1 MFLEDELEYHRLKR
15 SDNIM
20 GWLAIL
26 FVAALVFMFAGMMN
40 SASASGKA
48 AHIED
53 GRATLI
59 MEPNRQVADMAGGQ
73 LITVSAE
80 PMGALF
86 SVHGMRPSAQ
96 DLAVTA
102 EAAKAAATDAAAN
115 QPARIDP
122 LTTESIGARATG
134 PGERHIMMGLMLVA
148 FALTGSSFLLLAFG
162 GPRRPH
168 EAEDDADVA

>member
-1 MFLEDELEYHRLKR
+1 MFLDDELEYHRLKR
-15 SDNIM
+15 TDSIM

-48 AHIED
+48 THMED
-53 GRATLI
+53 GRAALV
-59 MEPNRQVADMAGGQ
+59 MAPERADASGARTR
-73 LITVSAE
+73 LLAVSAE

-86 SVHGMRPSAQ
+86 SVHGIRPTTR

-102 EAAKAAATDAAAN
+102 EAAKASESDASAA
-115 QPARIDP
+115 RSVGIDP
-122 LTTESIGARATG
+122 LTTESIGARATA
-134 PGERHIMMGLMLVA
+134 PGDRHIMMGLMLIA